1 MALLTYFLRVGTEV
15 VSSSL
20 TLQFITVL
28 FTLLV
33 LGLSAFVLYFGYRV
47 VSNKSYI
54 FPFFSLLHG
63 KISYFLII

>member
-54 FPFFSLLHG
+54 FPFFFHCYMVRFH
-63 KISYFLII
+63 IS